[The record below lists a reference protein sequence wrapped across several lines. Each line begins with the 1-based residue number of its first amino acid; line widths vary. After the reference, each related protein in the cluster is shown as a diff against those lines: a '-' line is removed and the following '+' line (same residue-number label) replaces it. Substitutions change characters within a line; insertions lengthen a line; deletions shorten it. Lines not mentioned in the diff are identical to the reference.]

1 MCRRALAAL
10 VLAAAL
16 VAPGLAPA
24 AEPAPGDAQGERED
38 RLAALRRQREA
49 EVARRDRALLQFH
62 TYGLPKYS
70 LEVEAANREIER
82 LDGEIAEL
90 EKGGAAPKAG
100 R

>member
-1 MCRRALAAL
+1 MRRPPTALALAAL
-10 VLAAAL
+10 LLAPGTALAAT
-16 VAPGLAPA
+16 
-24 AEPAPGDAQGERED
+24 PAPGDAKVERED
-38 RLAALRRQREA
+38 RLARLRKQRED

-82 LDGEIAEL
+82 LDREIEEL